1 MRNSGQKGGDISVIR
16 RSFLTLETGDRSEMA
31 MFRKLNPLGLLIQFF
46 NTFTQS
52 RVQSCAQG
60 HAVKNSYL
68 ESRGEDSS

>member
-31 MFRKLNPLGLLIQFF
+31 MFRKLSPLGLLIQFF
-46 NTFTQS
+46 NTFTHS
-52 RVQSCAQG
+52 SVQSCAQG
-60 HAVKNSYL
+60 HALKYSYF

>member
-31 MFRKLNPLGLLIQFF
+31 MFRKLSPLGLLIQFL

-52 RVQSCAQG
+52 RVQSCAKG

-68 ESRGEDSS
+68 QSRGEDSS